1 MIPLAQ
7 LAKPSNQLN
16 LVSYLHQWTLSG
28 WWLLQQLFLFVQ
40 LLRYKYKWPKFC
52 REDEEQ
58 KLFYPEAM
66 FSYLKVTIGGCE
78 ENNLLTFL
86 PRREVVPPEASLRDI
101 KFRDGMLKASWRCVG
116 RNFEARQA
124 LPCEHKYSN
133 STICNFSHWT
143 STPIILKFKCK
154 CRKNLRLVGREGLL
168 CSSKLFRINSISFQ
182 TSIF

>member
-1 MIPLAQ
+1 M
-7 LAKPSNQLN
+7 
-16 LVSYLHQWTLSG
+16 SYLHQWSTLRVWIATAMIS
-28 WWLLQQLFLFVQ
+28 FVQ

-66 FSYLKVTIGGCE
+66 FSYLRVTIGGCE
-78 ENNLLTFL
+78 GNNLLTFL

>member
-1 MIPLAQ
+1 MEHSRGVDCYSNDFFCSTFSLQIQ
-7 LAKPSNQLN
+7 MAK
-16 LVSYLHQWTLSG
+16 VLSRRRG
-28 WWLLQQLFLFVQ
+28 TEIVLPWSHVFLF
-40 LLRYKYKWPKFC
+40 
-52 REDEEQ
+52 E
-58 KLFYPEAM
+58 
-66 FSYLKVTIGGCE
+66 SYNCGCE
-78 ENNLLTFL
+78 GNNLLTFL
-86 PRREVVPPEASLRDI
+86 LRREVVPPEASLRDI